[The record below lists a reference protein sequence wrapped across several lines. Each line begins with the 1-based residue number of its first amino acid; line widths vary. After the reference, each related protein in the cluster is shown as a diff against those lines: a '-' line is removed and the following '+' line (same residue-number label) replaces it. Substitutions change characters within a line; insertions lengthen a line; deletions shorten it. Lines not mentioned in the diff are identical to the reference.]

1 MSQSSASMPQ
11 EIKGIIFTEIIPQL
25 IPEVSPADLIRLG
38 AIVRKKN
45 RSEAYEPLTDSL
57 RKIQWVKLVSLEAVS
72 IEREI
77 AGQMEPGST
86 VSYPFGQVK
95 HSLAVTDSMIHTKS
109 ALDSMA
115 VFLTDLLRLDARGA
129 GRDFKHTE
137 FRREVSAKDPIL
149 RVRMKELEP
158 WFKELQGI
166 RDEWIH
172 RSSIRNMLII
182 GPSDVG
188 VLPIPKRNLDVGLK
202 AFDLPITHGNFWS
215 TSEFLDHH
223 YMNLVTL
230 FRAIVDRCIEI
241 ESASLTEPVPVDLDA
256 EKGLVTFL
264 FKTTQ
269 DMTVTKAKVK
279 LGPFGF

>member
-11 EIKGIIFTEIIPQL
+11 EIKGIIFTEILPPL
-25 IPEVSPADLIRLG
+25 IPEVSPVDLVRLG

-57 RKIQWVKLVSLEAVS
+57 RKIQWVKLTSLEAVS
-72 IEREI
+72 IEREMVS
-77 AGQMEPGST
+77 QTEPGSI

-115 VFLTDLLRLDARGA
+115 VFLTDLLRLNARGA
-129 GRDFKHTE
+129 GRDFKHPE
-137 FRREVSAKDPIL
+137 FRREVSTKDLIL
-149 RVRMKELEP
+149 GVRMKELEP
-158 WFKELQGI
+158 WFIELQEI

-188 VLPIPKRNLDVGLK
+188 VLPIPKKNLDAGLK
-202 AFDLPITHGNFWS
+202 AFDLPITRGNFWS

-241 ESASLTEPVPVDLDA
+241 ESASLAEPPPVDLDA
-256 EKGLVTFL
+256 EKDLAVFPS
-264 FKTTQ
+264 KTTQ
-269 DMTVTKAKVK
+269 GMTATKMKVK

>member
-1 MSQSSASMPQ
+1 M
-11 EIKGIIFTEIIPQL
+11 
-25 IPEVSPADLIRLG
+25 
-38 AIVRKKN
+38 
-45 RSEAYEPLTDSL
+45 
-57 RKIQWVKLVSLEAVS
+57 SLEAVS
-72 IEREI
+72 IERDI

-115 VFLTDLLRLDARGA
+115 VFLTDLLRLNARGA
-129 GRDFKHTE
+129 ERDFKHPE
-137 FRREVSAKDPIL
+137 FRREVSTKDPIL
-149 RVRMKELEP
+149 RARMKELEP
-158 WFKELQGI
+158 WFIELQGI

-188 VLPIPKRNLDVGLK
+188 VLPIPKRDLDAGLE
-202 AFDLPITHGNFWS
+202 AFDLPITRGNFWS
-215 TSEFLDHH
+215 TTEFLDHH

-241 ESASLTEPVPVDLDA
+241 ESASLAEPVPVDLDA
-256 EKGLVTFL
+256 EKDLVTFL

-269 DMTVTKAKVK
+269 NMTITRVKVK